1 MRSQKHNKDSNM
13 YSSIKNSMD
22 RAEIKKA
29 ISFDVFLEEEL
40 RNPEFKKWYDYY
52 GKQLETSYKILQMRK
67 QKNMAQTELAKRIGT
82 KQANIAR
89 IEAGNQNLTLETL
102 QKIAT
107 VFGCKLSVDFVK

>member
-1 MRSQKHNKDSNM
+1 
-13 YSSIKNSMD
+13 MD

-67 QKNMAQTELAKRIGT
+67 LKKISQTELARRIGT
-82 KQANIAR
+82 RQANIAR

-102 QKIAT
+102 QKIAM
-107 VFGCKLSVDFVK
+107 VFDCDLRVDFIKQ

>member
-1 MRSQKHNKDSNM
+1 MKKNK
-13 YSSIKNSMD
+13 KNTD
-22 RAEIKKA
+22 IA
-29 ISFDVFLEEEL
+29 FHPVDFQQLLTEEL
-40 RNPEFKKWYDYY
+40 QNPEFKKWYDYY

-67 QKNMAQTELAKRIGT
+67 QKRMSQTELAKRIGT

-107 VFGCKLSVDFVK
+107 VFNRELRVDFVKQ